1 MLKVAS
7 DPGQEAPNHN
17 LMTSREQIMMKP
29 MCFAVVVTLVSG
41 ILLAWLPQVF
51 VLLLSGGFATLPLEY
66 LVCLSFPQAMTGAFW
81 AGRQRLMRCHP
92 FQALGIVLIVSAVE
106 IGLLYFI
113 GLNLDWA
120 LKNLAWYAL
129 VFDFLR

>member
-1 MLKVAS
+1 
-7 DPGQEAPNHN
+7 
-17 LMTSREQIMMKP
+17 MMNARN
-29 MCFAVVVTLVSG
+29 FAVAITLMVG
-41 ILLAWLPQVF
+41 LVIAWLPQVF

-66 LVCLSFPQAMTGAFW
+66 LVCISFPLVMTGAFW
-81 AGRQRLMRCHP
+81 AGRQRLMRRHP
-92 FQALGIVLIVSAVE
+92 FQALGIVLLVPAVE

-129 VFDFLR
+129 LFDFLR

>member
-17 LMTSREQIMMKP
+17 LMTRREGIMMKP
-29 MCFAVVVTLVSG
+29 RCFAVVVTLVSG

-66 LVCLSFPQAMTGAFW
+66 LVCISFPLVMTGAFW
-81 AGRQRLMRCHP
+81 AGRQRLMRRHP
-92 FQALGIVLIVSAVE
+92 FQALGIVLLVPAAE
-106 IGLLYFI
+106 IGLLYFM
-113 GLNLDWA
+113 GLNFDWVF
-120 LKNLAWYAL
+120 KNLAWYAL
-129 VFDFLR
+129 LFDFLR